1 MKFYHFQN
9 EQKLDSILVAKKHI
23 FAFDSLEHLVDQCI
37 TTRTSVPILS
47 FGNNGNIDISLD
59 HRYILND
66 YDHTDTTLLA
76 RISLKPKQA
85 GTEFDPANSLRVETV
100 DSFPSQNKIK
110 IYLPEIEAII
120 NADNEAL
127 NNVKTDRTKY
137 ITSISYLSL
146 AREEKARFETIK
158 LSLPLK
164 TSLRK
169 KKSSMQD
176 SVKMYGNASVN
187 QINEV
192 VTESTF
198 SIAQIYKDFSQS
210 LLKSDRPEKLT
221 DEQLDQ
227 YEILLE
233 DQAFPFEDK
242 AIEFFEINLS
252 RVSEGLYDDWIDK
265 SFVELI
271 NLYPARYNR
280 KPKQDGYVAEMQ

>member
-120 NADNEAL
+120 NADTDEKMNLLADSPERTEGAKDEIDAFTIIPPFLLDYFCMCEAFEAKSML
-127 NNVKTDRTKY
+127 DSTLRIFKANYYTHTKSGSIKVHQHSQVKKIILFLFLALKIDRDDG
-137 ITSISYLSL
+137 
-146 AREEKARFETIK
+146 EF
-158 LSLPLK
+158 
-164 TSLRK
+164 
-169 KKSSMQD
+169 
-176 SVKMYGNASVN
+176 
-187 QINEV
+187 
-192 VTESTF
+192 VTEDDLQKCICPTTRLKEIENMVRTHTF
-198 SIAQIYKDFSQS
+198 FSLS
-210 LLKSDRPEKLT
+210 NS
-221 DEQLDQ
+221 
-227 YEILLE
+227 
-233 DQAFPFEDK
+233 
-242 AIEFFEINLS
+242 NLFN
-252 RVSEGLYDDWIDK
+252 Y
-265 SFVELI
+265 
-271 NLYPARYNR
+271 YPL
-280 KPKQDGYVAEMQ
+280 Q